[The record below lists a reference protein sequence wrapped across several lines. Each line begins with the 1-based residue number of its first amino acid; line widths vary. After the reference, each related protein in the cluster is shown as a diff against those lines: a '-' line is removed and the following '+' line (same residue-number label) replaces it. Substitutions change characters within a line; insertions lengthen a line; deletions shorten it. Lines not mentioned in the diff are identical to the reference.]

1 MSDFSEV
8 SLLVA
13 FTDFTRFAAQAE
25 RLDDGEVARVMD
37 AYYEL
42 AGRTLAA
49 AGGRVVK
56 FIGDATLAVFPADA
70 VDRGVV
76 ALLEL
81 KDAADRLMVDRGWE
95 SRLTV
100 KAHFGPVVAG
110 HFGVESDKRYDILGK
125 TVNVTAR
132 LEASGVALS
141 VEAFRQLGPDVR
153 QRFKKHTPP
162 VTYIRVED
170 PHRAGRVVRR

>member
-1 MSDFSEV
+1 MTHFTEV
-8 SLLVA
+8 PLLVV
-13 FTDFTRFAAQAE
+13 FTDFTRYAAEAQRRE
-25 RLDDGEVARVMD
+25 DV
-37 AYYEL
+37 EL
-42 AGRTLAA
+42 AGVMDGYYQLASTIVSG
-49 AGGRVVK
+49 AGGRIVK
-56 FIGDATLAVFPADA
+56 FIGDATLAVFPAEA
-70 VDRGVV
+70 VDRGVL

-81 KDAADRLMVDRGWE
+81 KEAADRFMSQRGWE

-100 KAHFGPVVAG
+100 KAHFGPVMAG
-110 HFGVESDKRYDILGK
+110 EFGAASDRRFDIIGK

-132 LEASGVALS
+132 LESGGVALS

-170 PHRAGRVVRR
+170 PHHQGRAGR